1 MVKSVELHSAKMM
14 QYLLSEWTC
23 YNEKHLVKLI
33 QNDKRARLVQRWYKD
48 DAVFIE
54 EVRSFDART
63 RRVFKSKL

>member
-1 MVKSVELHSAKMM
+1 MISLELHSAKIM
-14 QYLLSEWTC
+14 QYLLNEWTC

-54 EVRSFDART
+54 KVRSFDTRT